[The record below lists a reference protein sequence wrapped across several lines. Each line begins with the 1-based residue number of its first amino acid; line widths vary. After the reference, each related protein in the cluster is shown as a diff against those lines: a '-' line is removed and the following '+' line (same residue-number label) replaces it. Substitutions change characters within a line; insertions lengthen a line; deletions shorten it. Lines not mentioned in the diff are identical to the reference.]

1 MIAIQAKSPRLTV
14 KNMMSFDR
22 QKYGALLAAT
32 LPAVIET
39 EDDYKRLESVVE
51 DLLAKGENLSPE
63 EEKLLNLISELV
75 ADYEDKNF
83 HIEKGEPV
91 EILRFLI
98 EENSLKQKDLLPVF
112 GSEGIISEILK
123 GKRGIT
129 AKHAKLLGEF
139 FSVSPEFFI

>member
-1 MIAIQAKSPRLTV
+1 MIAIQAKSERLTG
-14 KNMMSFDR
+14 KYMMTFDR
-22 QKYGALLAAT
+22 QKYGALLAAA

-39 EDDYKRLESVVE
+39 EDEYKRLEGVVE

-63 EEKLLNLISELV
+63 EEKLLNLVSELI
-75 ADYEDKNF
+75 ADYEDKTF
-83 HIEKGEPV
+83 HVEKGEPV

-112 GSEGIISEILK
+112 GSEGIISEVLK
-123 GKRGIT
+123 GKRSIT

-139 FSVSPEFFI
+139 FSVSPELFI

>member
-1 MIAIQAKSPRLTV
+1 MI
-14 KNMMSFDR
+14 FDI
-22 QKYGALLAAT
+22 QKYIALLASA
-32 LPAVIET
+32 LPVVIES
-39 EDDYKRLESVVE
+39 EDEYKCLESVVE
-51 DLLAKGENLSPE
+51 DLLAKGESLSPE
-63 EEKLLNLISELV
+63 EEKLLNLVPELV
-75 ADYEDKNF
+75 AHYEDKTF
-83 HIEKGEPV
+83 HVEKGEPV

-139 FSVSPEFFI
+139 FSVSPELFI

>member
-1 MIAIQAKSPRLTV
+1 MI
-14 KNMMSFDR
+14 FDI
-22 QKYGALLAAT
+22 QKYVPLLASA
-32 LPAVIET
+32 LPAVIES

-51 DLLAKGENLSPE
+51 DLLAKGENLLLE
-63 EEKLLNLISELV
+63 EEKLLNLVSELV

-123 GKRGIT
+123 GKRSIT

-139 FSVSPEFFI
+139 FSVSPELFI

>member
-1 MIAIQAKSPRLTV
+1 
-14 KNMMSFDR
+14 MSFDR

-39 EDDYKRLESVVE
+39 EGDYKRLESVVE
-51 DLLAKGENLSPE
+51 DLLAKGDNLSPE
-63 EEKLLNLISELV
+63 EEKLLNLVSELV
-75 ADYEDKNF
+75 ADYEDKTF

-98 EENSLKQKDLLPVF
+98 EENSLKQKDLLPIF
-112 GSEGIISEILK
+112 GSEGIISEVLK

-139 FSVSPEFFI
+139 FSVSPELFI

>member
-1 MIAIQAKSPRLTV
+1 
-14 KNMMSFDR
+14 MMTYDR
-22 QKYGALLAAT
+22 QIYGALLAAT
-32 LPAVIET
+32 LPVVIES

-51 DLLAKGENLSPE
+51 DLLAKGEHLSPE
-63 EEKLLNLISELV
+63 EEKLLNLVSELV
-75 ADYEDKNF
+75 ADYEDKTF
-83 HIEKGEPV
+83 HVEKGEPV

-139 FSVSPEFFI
+139 FSVSPELFI

>member
-1 MIAIQAKSPRLTV
+1 MIAIQAKSERSSG
-14 KNMMSFDR
+14 KFMMTYDR
-22 QKYGALLAAT
+22 QRYGALLAAT
-32 LPAVIET
+32 LPVVIES

-51 DLLAKGENLSPE
+51 DLLAKGEHLSPE
-63 EEKLLNLISELV
+63 EEKLLNLVSELV

-139 FSVSPEFFI
+139 FSVSPELFI